1 MVIDGSKVETETH
14 LQVVIIKQGS
24 HNFLDFIEAIHL
36 LFIGYEHVCVDLV
49 DKYFVVYVLVQCT
62 SGLDNVS
69 QLNARCHILL
79 LLGINHV
86 YEAATVL
93 YRCHIILVTLFK
105 LLIPWE
111 IFNGKLDVWV
121 IVDLCVIPK

>member
-24 HNFLDFIEAIHL
+24 HKFLNFIEAIHL

-49 DKYFVVYVLVQCT
+49 DKYFIVYVLVQCT
-62 SGLDNVS
+62 SSLDNVS
-69 QLNARCHILL
+69 QLNTGCHILL

-93 YRCHIILVTLFK
+93 YCCQIILVTLLK
-105 LLIPWE
+105 LLAPWE
-111 IFNGKLDVWV
+111 IFDGKLNVWV
-121 IVDLCVIPK
+121 IVDLCIIPK